1 MLEHAAAWAANKVLT
16 IDQIKDLVALVMS
29 PDSPVNKIASA
40 AKRRPTMSTT
50 SRRGFLGALAVS
62 GATLTARRALRPRPA
77 SSTWPTIKKDTDVAC
92 LYHCDF
98 GDPRRFG
105 QMLTNINNHLSV
117 YEFDPFK
124 VKIVVVAH
132 GAGLKFFLD
141 DLSGTPW
148 AKDKIDPEL
157 YKRFTGLTKFGVEA
171 YLCEITYKRQN
182 IDMAKT
188 RKDSFLKFVPSG
200 VATVA
205 ELQSKGFA
213 YLKVG

>member
-1 MLEHAAAWAANKVLT
+1 M
-16 IDQIKDLVALVMS
+16 
-29 PDSPVNKIASA
+29 P
-40 AKRRPTMSTT
+40 TT
-50 SRRGFLGALAVS
+50 SRRGFLGALAAS
-62 GATLTARRALRPRPA
+62 GATLTATQLAAAPGKLDLGQL
-77 SSTWPTIKKDTDVAC
+77 KKDTDIAC
-92 LYHCDF
+92 AYHCDF

-117 YEFDPFK
+117 YEFDTLR

-132 GAGLKFFLD
+132 GAGLKFFLE
-141 DLSGTPW
+141 DLSGSPW
-148 AKDKIDPEL
+148 AKDTVDPEL
-157 YKRFTGLTKFGVEA
+157 YKRFAGLTKFGVEG

-188 RKDSFLKFVPSG
+188 RKDAFLKFVPSG

>member
-1 MLEHAAAWAANKVLT
+1 MTEGK
-16 IDQIKDLVALVMS
+16 
-29 PDSPVNKIASA
+29 
-40 AKRRPTMSTT
+40 T
-50 SRRGFLGALAVS
+50 SRRGFIGALALS
-62 GATLTARRALRPRPA
+62 GAALGASRVVAAPA
-77 SSTWPTIKKDTDVAC
+77 KLNLSDIKKDTDIAC

-98 GDPRRFG
+98 GDPRRFS
-105 QMLTNINNHLSV
+105 QMLTNINNHLSA
-117 YEFDPFK
+117 YEFDSLR

-132 GAGLKFFLD
+132 GAGLKFFLAD
-141 DLSGTPW
+141 RSGTAW
-148 AKDKIDPEL
+148 EKDQIDEDI
-157 YKRFTGLTKFGVEA
+157 YKRFVGLTKFGIEA

-188 RKDSFLKFVPSG
+188 RNDPFLKFVPSG